1 MTFVS
6 NDPIFW
12 PQITFNRVGSYFI
25 VASSV
30 AVVYDWVLNFEQE
43 VELFWRRRWSP
54 VTFLYLSLRYTGLL
68 FAVDN
73 ALGIKSHDSLIVRY
87 RVIDF
92 QATGNLAFT
101 TETGR
106 NIYLVQWWILFVAD
120 IILGAIMITRL
131 YAMYQLS
138 RKILIFLVGIFLA
151 VTIAC
156 SVMDGIG
163 THPFT
168 GEELVLSGTY
178 LCIIMEAQPQLVHWT
193 RVIGTIWEALVLGL
207 SVRIAIKYFRELKQL
222 RVSTGS
228 TIGDCFTMLIK
239 SQVLYFIAFLA
250 VSCFDLGYFSQKLS
264 TSNSVG
270 AQVYYGV
277 LLFVFP
283 VQMFVLGPH
292 LILGIRGYRAE
303 LVDNSEAETGF
314 TTIYFQERIHV
325 STVDGSGV

>member
-73 ALGIKSHDSLIVRY
+73 ALANLTTVSLSDI
-87 RVIDF
+87 
-92 QATGNLAFT
+92 GC
-101 TETGR
+101 R

-138 RKILIFLVGIFLA
+138 RKILIFLIGIFLA

-178 LCIIMEAQPQLVHWT
+178 LCTIMEAQPQLVHWT